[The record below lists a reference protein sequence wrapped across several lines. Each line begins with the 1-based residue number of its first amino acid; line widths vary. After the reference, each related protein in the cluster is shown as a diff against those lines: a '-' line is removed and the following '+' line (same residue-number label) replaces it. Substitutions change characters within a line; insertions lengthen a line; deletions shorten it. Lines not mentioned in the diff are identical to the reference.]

1 MLVVTRTTR
10 AVLDQFSREDEIVV
24 LLPSGERML
33 VGTPKKARKIKLDP
47 STNIQSAK
55 ET

>member
-1 MLVVTRTTR
+1 MKPLTPFTG
-10 AVLDQFSREDEIVV
+10 
-24 LLPSGERML
+24 LPSGERNV
-33 VGTPKKARKIKLDP
+33 VGTPKKARKIRLDP